1 MAIQFYQKMAIQSGQ
16 KGGAGEKSV
25 PGSTGSHGWSQES
38 LQYVQQ
44 GGFIHYECVLIKTTF
59 NNTAPVAEAGTPTEE
74 LGVASPSKG
83 RGHSM
88 KGRGQS

>member
-1 MAIQFYQKMAIQSGQ
+1 M
-16 KGGAGEKSV
+16 E
-25 PGSTGSHGWSQES
+25 PGIVTIRSARRA
-38 LQYVQQ
+38 
-44 GGFIHYECVLIKTTF
+44 FIHYECVLIKTTF